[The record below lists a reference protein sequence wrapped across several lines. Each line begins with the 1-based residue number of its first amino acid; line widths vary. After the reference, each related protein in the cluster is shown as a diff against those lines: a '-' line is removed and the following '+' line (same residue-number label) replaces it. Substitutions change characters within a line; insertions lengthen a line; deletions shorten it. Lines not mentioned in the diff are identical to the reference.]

1 MNQNEKKGNL
11 LGILAVI
18 SFSLTLPFTK
28 FLTKSLNF
36 YEIGSLRAI
45 IACSMAF
52 LIIAYKKEEWPHKAD
67 ILKFIMTGFGVV
79 LGFPFLVAL
88 GMETVSSGHGGVI
101 LASLPLST
109 AVFSTLLSQEK
120 PSLLFWLLSFLG
132 FLVVC
137 TFSIWHTPLKDFS
150 WSHGDSALFGAVLMG
165 GFGYAQGG
173 HLSKFYPRLKENHL
187 RKLNLN

>member
-150 WSHGDSALFGAVLMG
+150 WSHGASA
-165 GFGYAQGG
+165 
-173 HLSKFYPRLKENHL
+173 
-187 RKLNLN
+187 